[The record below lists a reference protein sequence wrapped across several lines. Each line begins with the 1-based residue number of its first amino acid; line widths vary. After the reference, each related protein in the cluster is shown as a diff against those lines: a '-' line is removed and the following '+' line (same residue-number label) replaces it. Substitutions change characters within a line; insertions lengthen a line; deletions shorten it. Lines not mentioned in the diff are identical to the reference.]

1 MCGWRIGMKGLIL
14 TAVVAA
20 ALAATPASA
29 HIPTDC
35 EPEYREQYAA
45 RQLVAHRL
53 ERLADTVFAGSSQLD
68 LERAFAS
75 VLTTLR
81 DDEDAFNRLMDCIRA
96 N

>member
-1 MCGWRIGMKGLIL
+1 MRSTILAALIL
-14 TAVVAA
+14 LGT
-20 ALAATPASA
+20 AATAPA
-29 HIPTDC
+29 HIPANC

-53 ERLADTVFAGSSQLD
+53 QRLANTVFAGSSQLD

-75 VLTTLR
+75 VLTKLR
-81 DDEDAFNRLMDCIRA
+81 DDEDAFNRLMDCMRA